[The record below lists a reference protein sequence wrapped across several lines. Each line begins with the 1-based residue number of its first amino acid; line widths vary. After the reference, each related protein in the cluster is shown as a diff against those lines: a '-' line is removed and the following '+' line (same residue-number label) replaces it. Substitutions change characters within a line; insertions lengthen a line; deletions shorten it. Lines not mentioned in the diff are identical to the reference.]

1 MDAVGLAGQDLN
13 LLVALHVL
21 LHERHVSRAA
31 ARLGVSQ
38 PAMSRA
44 LKRLRELFDDPLLVR
59 GSAGMQPTS
68 RALELGPK
76 LAVCL
81 AGVRDLLQ
89 PAAFDPRTATATIR
103 VAAPELLAYRLLP
116 GLLRTLAS
124 EAPGVV
130 LELVDGASTASSQ
143 GLADGAIDL
152 RVGPPPAAATPL
164 HGCPLLDSG
173 WACVLRE
180 RHPALRGEWTLER
193 FAGLDHLDDA
203 LADPCA
209 RELDAA
215 LAERGLVRRVAVRVA
230 CSALASLLVAE
241 TDLAWTTA
249 DWSARLLARRIGL
262 VVRPVPGVSSRFCA
276 VMAWAERCDR
286 DPLHA
291 WFRGVLRAQAAGLD
305 SSSSSR

>member
-1 MDAVGLAGQDLN
+1 MDAAALARQDLN

-76 LAVCL
+76 LAGLL

-89 PAAFDPRTATATIR
+89 PAAFDPRTATASIR
-103 VAAPELLAYRLLP
+103 IAAPESLAYRLLP
-116 GLLRTLAS
+116 GLLRTLAD
-124 EAPGVV
+124 EAPGV
-130 LELVDGASTASSQ
+130 ELDLVPS
-143 GLADGAIDL
+143 LADGAIDL
-152 RVGPPPAAATPL
+152 RVGPPPAAAPL

-173 WACVLRE
+173 WACVVRE
-180 RHPALRGEWTLER
+180 RHPALRDEWTLEQ
-193 FAGLDHLDDA
+193 FAGLDHVDDP
-203 LADPCA
+203 LADPCT

-215 LAERGLVRRVAVRVA
+215 LAERGLVRRVALRVA
-230 CSALASLLVAE
+230 CSALAPLLVAE
-241 TDLAWTTA
+241 TDLVLTTA
-249 DWSARLLARRIGL
+249 DWSARLLARRVGL
-262 VVRPVPGVSSRFCA
+262 AVRPVPGVTSRFRA
-276 VMAWAERCDR
+276 VMTWPPRCDR

-291 WFRGVLRAQAAGLD
+291 WFRGLLRAQAKELD
-305 SSSSSR
+305 SSISSSSSR